1 MGIGIVNNY
10 RKSATQSVS
19 NANTGGTPVDM
30 VDLSGF
36 AIAAAQK
43 VHVEWWIPFAL
54 GATGG
59 FRFLFLASQTP
70 VSNTVSMEVIDCTTA
85 NTFFSQV
92 QTALPTVAFTN
103 ASAVAGNYIAKV
115 VADINGHATVAGTF
129 GLQYAQNNATANA
142 NVIQIGAFARVVYL

>member
-1 MGIGIVNNY
+1 MIGIRNFF
-10 RKSATQSVS
+10 RKTATQSVS
-19 NANTGGTPVDM
+19 NANTGVTPVDI

-36 AIAAAQK
+36 SLAPGQK
-43 VHVEWWIPFAL
+43 AHLVWWIPFAL

-85 NTFFSQV
+85 NTIFAQV

-115 VADINGHATVAGTF
+115 VADINGHATLAGTV

-142 NVIQIGAFARVVYL
+142 NVIQIGASCDVIYL